1 MRRGTKEKASFT
13 IDRIFLTH
21 LKCCELLNMF
31 ELLTEKL
38 SRTFKELRGRGRL
51 NEKNIQEALKQIRL
65 AFLEADV
72 NYKVVKNFL
81 EEIRQRSLGQE
92 VMESLNPGQQ
102 VIKIVQEELT
112 KLMGEGKRDLNLNDK
127 KPISLMLVGL
137 QGSGKTTTAGKLAN
151 YIRKN
156 GYHPYLVPADTQRP
170 AAIEQLCKIGE
181 EINIPVYP
189 TDSNDRVEDICLK
202 AKEAA
207 SRIGSDVLVID
218 TAGRLHIDEQLMK
231 ELLRIKEVIHPA
243 ESLLVADAMTG
254 QDAVNLAVKFN
265 QVLDITGVI
274 LSKMEGDARGG
285 AALSVMAVTNKPI
298 KFVGIGES
306 MDALEPFY
314 PDRMSSRILGMGDV
328 LSLIDKAQAEFDQK
342 EAIRIARKIK
352 KEEFDLEDFKKQ
364 LAYIQKMGSLEQI
377 MGMIPGIGKMMK
389 AGRVKTDEKE
399 LVRVEAIINSMTPE
413 ERRNYKIIS
422 GSRRKRIAMGS
433 GTRVEDVNR
442 LLKNFV
448 QTKNMLK
455 KFNRGGLKGL
465 SSLAGLN

>member
-1 MRRGTKEKASFT
+1 
-13 IDRIFLTH
+13 
-21 LKCCELLNMF
+21 MF

-38 SRTFKELRGRGRL
+38 NRTFKELRGRGRL

-81 EEIRQRSLGQE
+81 AEIQQRSLGQE
-92 VMESLNPGQQ
+92 VRESLTPGQQ

-137 QGSGKTTTAGKLAN
+137 QGSGKTTTAGKLAH
-151 YIRKN
+151 YIRKD
-156 GYHPYLVPADTQRP
+156 GHHPYLVPVDTQRP
-170 AAIEQLCKIGE
+170 AAIEQLWKIGE

-189 TDSNDRVEDICLK
+189 TDSKDRAEDICLK
-202 AKEAA
+202 AKEEA
-207 SRIGSDVLVID
+207 SKIGSDILVID
-218 TAGRLHIDEQLMK
+218 TAGRLHIDEQLME
-231 ELLRIKEVIHPA
+231 ELLRIKGVIHPA

-265 QVLDITGVI
+265 QALDITGVI

-342 EAIRIARKIK
+342 EAMKIARKIK

-377 MGMIPGIGKMMK
+377 LGMIPGIGKMMK
-389 AGRVKTDEKE
+389 AGRLKADEKE
-399 LVRVEAIINSMTPE
+399 LMRVDAIINSMTPE
-413 ERRNYKIIS
+413 ERRNHRIIS

-442 LLKNFV
+442 LLKNFI

-455 KFNRGGLKGL
+455 KFSRGSLKGL
-465 SSLAGLN
+465 SSMAGFN

>member
-1 MRRGTKEKASFT
+1 M
-13 IDRIFLTH
+13 
-21 LKCCELLNMF
+21 MF

-51 NEKNIQEALKQIRL
+51 NEKNIQETLKQIRL

-72 NYKVVKNFL
+72 NYKVVKKFL

-92 VMESLNPGQQ
+92 VMESLTPGQQ

-112 KLMGEGKRDLNLNDK
+112 KLMGEGKRDLNLSDK

-137 QGSGKTTTAGKLAN
+137 QGSGKTTTAGKLAH

-156 GYHPYLVPADTQRP
+156 GHHPYLVPVDTQRP
-170 AAIEQLCKIGE
+170 AAIEQLWKIGE
-181 EINIPVYP
+181 EINIPVHP
-189 TDSNDRVEDICLK
+189 TDSKDCAEDICLK
-202 AKEAA
+202 AKEEA
-207 SRIGSDVLVID
+207 SKIGSDILVID
-218 TAGRLHIDEQLMK
+218 TAGRLHIDEQLME
-231 ELLRIKEVIHPA
+231 ELLRIKELIHPA

-285 AALSVMAVTNKPI
+285 AALSVMAVTTKPI
-298 KFVGIGES
+298 KFIGIGES
-306 MDALEPFY
+306 MEALEPFY

-342 EAIRIARKIK
+342 EAMKLARKIK

-364 LAYIQKMGSLEQI
+364 LAYIQKMGSLDQI
-377 MGMIPGIGKMMK
+377 LGMIPGIGKMMK
-389 AGRVKTDEKE
+389 AGRVKTDETE
-399 LVRVEAIINSMTPE
+399 LVKVEAIINSMTPE
-413 ERRNYKIIS
+413 ERRNHRIIS

-442 LLKNFV
+442 LLKNFI

-455 KFNRGGLKGL
+455 KFSRGDLKGL
-465 SSLAGLN
+465 SSLTGFN